1 MKILFDFSVKG
12 QGFRL
17 DYHKEGIKECKEDKY
32 FLYFVDKKKKHLMI
46 CLREDECILLSALLN
61 FGVHKK
67 LVDID
72 RVGIERKK
80 FKTKIIKSKDSAS
93 IIRREKRGGKDD

>member
-1 MKILFDFSVKG
+1 MKKLIDFSVKG

-17 DYHKEGIKECKEDKY
+17 DYHKEGTKKCKEDKFY
-32 FLYFVDKKKKHLMI
+32 LYFIDKNKKQLMI

-67 LVDID
+67 LVDVD
-72 RVGIERKK
+72 KVGIEK
-80 FKTKIIKSKDSAS
+80 
-93 IIRREKRGGKDD
+93 